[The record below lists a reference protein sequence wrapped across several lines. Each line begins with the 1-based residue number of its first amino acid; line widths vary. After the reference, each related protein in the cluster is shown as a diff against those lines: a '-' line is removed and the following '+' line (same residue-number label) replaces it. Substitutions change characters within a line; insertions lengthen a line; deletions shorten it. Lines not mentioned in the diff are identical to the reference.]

1 MRPLPVLLALVGAIG
16 LAACFPPRGNVEPPA
31 ADAAITAAALK
42 RFPGTTAEQVAL
54 GRTVMVGNCKACH
67 GLPAIAS
74 EPAEEWEQEIL
85 PEMAAKA
92 KLSETDKAALV
103 RFVLGARDTVK

>member
-1 MRPLPVLLALVGAIG
+1 MRPLPVLLALIGAIG

-31 ADAAITAAALK
+31 VDAAIIAAAQK
-42 RFPGTTAEQVAL
+42 RFPGTTAEQVAV

-74 EPAEEWEQEIL
+74 EPTEEWEKDIL
-85 PEMAAKA
+85 PEMSVKA
-92 KLSETDKAALV
+92 KLSESDKAALA
-103 RFVLGARDTVK
+103 RFVLGVSDTGK